1 MPVCGNRRTAQRQI
15 LLPSVAVCHK
25 KQERITLYGM
35 DVLKNWWSTNSKKEK
50 TVQILVALLVF
61 TYSAYIN
68 NASVSIAAGLATVCI
83 LYDCYQKKSFSGFR
97 IARENWLGIAIFL
110 GSVLLASLLLGDK
123 PSIHMAFKYVY
134 WTLPF
139 LLAAYLGKL
148 ADIRYAAAAG
158 GLLSVAVTSIN
169 VAYLNYL
176 LLNGHKLVGP
186 GGPVVGGRLGAF
198 LSYPTHYAMLLAC
211 TFPLLLCFYA
221 DKKLRIN
228 PLVAAVSF
236 FVTLLGLW
244 SLWKTGSRGGMI
256 ALFAGGIFIFALFC
270 YFQKQGRLFRNGLT
284 VGAAVVAVVLLVGIQ
299 DGNRQGGDLARVRM
313 WKASYAMWQDHKL
326 LGVGL
331 ENWQKDYAGR
341 YILKDEIK
349 MEARQRYL
357 DWKKAQQAAAAKK
370 AAEAKKA
377 AAQKA
382 AAAKKATE
390 QKKTVVQNAP
400 AKKPATQKPAV
411 QKPKLQLTPAQK
423 AAAAKAAAQK
433 AEAAKKAAA
442 KKEADHIAV
451 WQNAAIKIESSFDM
465 PHNVIAWFF
474 SATGI
479 IGGTGYLLFVLYYV
493 RLFYSKLKDN
503 PKEWILYVGL
513 WSFLA
518 VTIHGLADAGIT
530 NKETARL
537 IFLILGIALNLHYI
551 KSESQSESADSVC

>member
-1 MPVCGNRRTAQRQI
+1 
-15 LLPSVAVCHK
+15 
-25 KQERITLYGM
+25 M
-35 DVLKNWWSTNSKKEK
+35 DLVKNWWSTSSKKEK
-50 TVQILVALLVF
+50 TVQIIVVLLVF
-61 TYSAYIN
+61 TFSTNIA
-68 NASVSIAAGLATVCI
+68 NAAISISWGLAAACI

-97 IARENWLGIAIFL
+97 MARENWTGIAVYL
-110 GSVLLASLLLGDK
+110 VSVLLASLLLGDK
-123 PSIHMAFKYVY
+123 PSIHWAFKYVY
-134 WTLPF
+134 WALPF
-139 LLAAYLGKL
+139 LLAAYLSKL

-158 GLLSVAVTSIN
+158 ALLSVAVSSIN

-176 LLNGHKLVGP
+176 LLHGHKLVGP
-186 GGPVVGGRLGAF
+186 GGPVMGGRLGAF

-211 TFPLLLCFYA
+211 TFPLLLCFYT

-228 PLVAAVSF
+228 PLVATVSF

-256 ALFAGGIFIFALFC
+256 ALFAGGIFVFVLFC
-270 YFQKQGRLFRNGLT
+270 YFQQQGRLLRNGLT
-284 VGAAVVAVVLLVGIQ
+284 VGVAVVAVVLLVGIQ

-331 ENWQKDYAGR
+331 ENWQKEYAGR
-341 YILKDEIK
+341 YILKDEIRQ
-349 MEARQRYL
+349 EILQRYQ

-370 AAEAKKA
+370 AAEQK
-377 AAQKA
+377 KA
-382 AAAKKATE
+382 AAAKKAAE
-390 QKKTVVQNAP
+390 QKKIAPQN
-400 AKKPATQKPAV
+400 KLEKKPAV
-411 QKPKLQLTPAQK
+411 QKPKPPLT
-423 AAAAKAAAQK
+423 AAQK

-442 KKEADHIAV
+442 KREADRIAA
-451 WQNAAIKIESSFDM
+451 WQNAAIERESSYDM

-479 IGGTGYLLFVLYYV
+479 IGGIGYLLFVLYYC
-493 RLFYSKLKDN
+493 RLFYSRMKEN
-503 PKEWILYVGL
+503 PDEWMLYVGL

-537 IFLILGIALNLHYI
+537 IFLILGIALNLRYI
-551 KSESQSESADSVC
+551 KAESQSESADSVC